1 MKAKVDEII
10 EEMREQGVIE
20 EFVSPWM
27 SSAILVKKKNRT
39 IKFCV
44 DYRRLNAITKKDSY
58 SLPREDIFYFRK
70 FLVFHFKFKKWVLAS
85 STRREKIAF
94 SEMGYGSLGLCHS
107 VCVPPQRSSEY
118 WN

>member
-39 IKFCV
+39 IIL
-44 DYRRLNAITKKDSY
+44 RRLSQAKCY
-58 SLPREDIFYFRK
+58 Y
-70 FLVFHFKFKKWVLAS
+70 
-85 STRREKIAF
+85 
-94 SEMGYGSLGLCHS
+94 
-107 VCVPPQRSSEY
+107 
-118 WN
+118 